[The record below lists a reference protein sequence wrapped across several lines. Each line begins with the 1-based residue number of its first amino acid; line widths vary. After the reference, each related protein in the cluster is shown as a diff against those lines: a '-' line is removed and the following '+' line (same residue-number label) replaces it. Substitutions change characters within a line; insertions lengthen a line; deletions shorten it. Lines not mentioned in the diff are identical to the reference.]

1 MRRGRWF
8 LGWLIAWGLAG
19 SVLILPSAS
28 QAFTISSVDV
38 IVGDQEWC
46 STSLACMHPI
56 WNLGTG
62 LVINPSERAIL
73 TQNQPTTVSAT
84 NPFAGP
90 AGQGNFNFDTSE
102 GLISGGTFCGTP
114 NICNTTIRVNG
125 TLVYTNANSVLANF
139 NGDPGG
145 VAHNEAND
153 WIPDTFS
160 GAASCGPGCEFF
172 LGYADN
178 AHTNACLDNGPTPGT
193 GNCIPSD
200 PGGNNF
206 WDGTGGSLPTKFFL
220 GSAVGAAPGC
230 ERPGV
235 APCFDAGA
243 IQFHGVAVPQPSALL
258 LLGGGL
264 MGLAAWGRR
273 WSPASSP
280 PLKTCQTVLPAAN
293 SSLDSRGR

>member
-8 LGWLIAWGLAG
+8 LGWLIAWGWAG
-19 SVLILPSAS
+19 SVLVLPSAS
-28 QAFTISSVDV
+28 QAFT
-38 IVGDQEWC
+38 
-46 STSLACMHPI
+46 TS
-56 WNLGTG
+56 
-62 LVINPSERAIL
+62 
-73 TQNQPTTVSAT
+73 
-84 NPFAGP
+84 PFASP
-90 AGQGNFNFDTSE
+90 AEQGNFNFDTSE
-102 GLISGGTFCGTP
+102 GLISGGASAFCGTP
-114 NICNTTIRVNG
+114 NICSTTIRVNG

-145 VAHNEAND
+145 VAHNEANN

-200 PGGNNF
+200 PEGNNF
-206 WDGTGGSLPTKFFL
+206 WDGTGGSLPAKFFL
-220 GSAVGAAPGC
+220 GSAVGAPPGC
-230 ERPGV
+230 DRPGV

-243 IQFHGVAVPQPSALL
+243 IQFHAVAVLPQPSALL

-273 WSPASSP
+273 WS
-280 PLKTCQTVLPAAN
+280 QY
-293 SSLDSRGR
+293 